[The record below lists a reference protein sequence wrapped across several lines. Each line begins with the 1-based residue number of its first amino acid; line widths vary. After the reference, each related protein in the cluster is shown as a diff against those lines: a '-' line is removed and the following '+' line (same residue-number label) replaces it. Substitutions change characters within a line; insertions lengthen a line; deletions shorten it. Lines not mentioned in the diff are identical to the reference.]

1 MKKYIGGK
9 RKFVGTPKQ
18 QKDQEL
24 HSWVRSMVENLRQ
37 DPEYQAWAENV
48 IRQSTA
54 EQHFDEIRNGTFKP
68 DTTRAE
74 PRSVK
79 LAEKLLKETKH
90 G

>member
-37 DPEYQAWAENV
+37 DPEYKAWAKNV
-48 IRQSTA
+48 TKETQDFEA
-54 EQHFDEIRNGTFKP
+54 IRNGTFKP